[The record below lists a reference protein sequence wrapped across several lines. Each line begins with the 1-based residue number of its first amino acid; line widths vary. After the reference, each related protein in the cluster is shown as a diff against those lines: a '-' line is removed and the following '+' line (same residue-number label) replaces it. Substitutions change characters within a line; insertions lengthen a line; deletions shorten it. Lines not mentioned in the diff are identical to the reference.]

1 MTASKHAFYPQ
12 DNRPK
17 WEAVDTSRRHV
28 ILAIGLGLITASATS
43 SMPIGTG
50 QAFAQSLQARQTNA
64 GYTHPEERAAANNIA
79 KLRAISGLTWE
90 QLGYL
95 LNTSR
100 RSVHLWANGN
110 AIAAQNEERLA
121 RTLSTIESISR
132 GAPSLNR
139 ALLLSPIEN
148 GKLIIDLLR
157 EERYPVAIEAAQRLA
172 EVKIQS
178 TNHLGPKRHAWRTEY
193 VGALNDEVHLS
204 QPQTRLSRSIK
215 AKA

>member
-1 MTASKHAFYPQ
+1 MTASKYSCYPQ

-17 WEAVDTSRRHV
+17 WEAVDTSRRQV
-28 ILAIGLGLITASATS
+28 ILALGLGLITASATS
-43 SMPIGTG
+43 SMPIGAG
-50 QAFAQSLQARQTNA
+50 QAFAQSYQSQQTNA
-64 GYTHPEERAAANNIA
+64 GYTLPEEQAVARNIA
-79 KLRAISGLTWE
+79 KLRTVSGLTWE

-139 ALLLSPIEN
+139 ALLLSPIED

-157 EERYPVAIEAAQRLA
+157 EERYPAAIEAAQRVA
-172 EVKIQS
+172 EAKIQPANEVGLKHS
-178 TNHLGPKRHAWRTEY
+178 TWRTDY

-204 QPQTRLSRSIK
+204 QPQTRLIRPIK